1 VWPLFFDVSAEFF
14 YGDPNAPRPNR
25 PTGVG
30 VLGLIERD
38 GRLLMERRSDCG
50 RWGFVGG
57 AAEVEES
64 LEDALRR
71 EVLEETGL
79 VVTGEELFAV
89 FPGPSRVVRYP
100 DGNVVRLMTFVYGAE
115 VDGFGTP
122 RRSDESEELR
132 FFGRGELGG
141 LDVIETSRP
150 VLDAYLD
157 PVPGRP
163 RGVLPDQDGPSRNP
177 GPRVWGQPILRPRS
191 PSRQGRL
198 VGIECGLLHV
208 EEENRGPQTDQRQ
221 GP

>member
-25 PTGVG
+25 PIGVG

-38 GRLLMERRSDCG
+38 GRLLVERRSDCG

-57 AAEVEES
+57 AVEVQES

-100 DGNVVRLMTFVYGAE
+100 DGNVVRLMTFVYRAE
-115 VDGFGTP
+115 VEDFGTL

-132 FFGRGELGG
+132 FFGREELGG
-141 LDVIETSRP
+141 ST
-150 VLDAYLD
+150 
-157 PVPGRP
+157 
-163 RGVLPDQDGPSRNP
+163 
-177 GPRVWGQPILRPRS
+177 
-191 PSRQGRL
+191 
-198 VGIECGLLHV
+198 
-208 EEENRGPQTDQRQ
+208 
-221 GP
+221 